1 MSQGTPNMN
10 SDIEKILNT
19 KYYSDKKT

>member
-10 SDIEKILNT
+10 TDIEKILNT